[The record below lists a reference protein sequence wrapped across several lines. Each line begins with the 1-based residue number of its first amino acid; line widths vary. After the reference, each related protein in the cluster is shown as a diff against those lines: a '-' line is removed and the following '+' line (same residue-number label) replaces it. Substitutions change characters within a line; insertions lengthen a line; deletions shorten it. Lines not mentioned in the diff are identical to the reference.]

1 MEGAGVKEIR
11 SQWSRE
17 WVARKFPDKSQW
29 PRIQRL
35 LRFGG
40 AACVLHGLAW
50 GFYYATHDLNVLAC
64 VLFALMLLG
73 TACLYLSRRLE
84 CFSLGFIA
92 HVLVLMT
99 LFASI
104 ADTPT
109 AALARSTH
117 LFFIPI
123 GVATFFLFRSEGF
136 YLRWLFPAVCFTA
149 LVALAIHPVSF
160 GAPLELL
167 PADVHELGH
176 ALNCMTAMVLTVG
189 VLAIF
194 REDLSSKVE
203 QYSALARA
211 LAQHELCAFVQPQVG
226 TKGQIIGAE
235 VLLRWDRPGHGV
247 QSPAEFIPLAE
258 ETGLIHEIGLMVL
271 ELACRH
277 LKAWSQKPGVD
288 HLMLSVN
295 VSPLQLASPTFV
307 EDVRAILHK
316 VGAPTHRLRL
326 EMTESTLARDQQ
338 SIAAKMNALRQ
349 EGLSWSLDDF
359 GTGFSSLS
367 LLQALPLDE
376 LKIDQ
381 SFVHNLEHDAS
392 KRELVRK
399 IIEMAGI
406 LGVATIAEGVETPAQ
421 RDCLTEMGCVAFQG
435 YLFGRPVPVS
445 EFILAQQT

>member
-1 MEGAGVKEIR
+1 MKEIR

-40 AACVLHGLAW
+40 GACVLHGLGW
-50 GFYYATHDLNVLAC
+50 GIYYASHGMDVLALL
-64 VLFALMLLG
+64 LFALMLLG
-73 TACLYLSRRLE
+73 SACLYLSRKLE
-84 CFSLGFIA
+84 RFSLGTIA

-109 AALARSTH
+109 AAISRSTH

-123 GVATFFLFRSEGF
+123 GVATFLLFRSEGV
-136 YLRWLFPAVCFTA
+136 YLRWVFPSLCFA
-149 LVALAIHPVSF
+149 MLVLLAIHPVSF

-167 PADVHELGH
+167 PAEIHELGH
-176 ALNCMTAMVLTVG
+176 ALNCLTAMVLTIG

-203 QYSALARA
+203 QYAALARA
-211 LAQHELCAFVQPQVG
+211 LAQHELCAFMQPQVSTQG
-226 TKGQIIGAE
+226 RIIGAE

-277 LKAWSQKPGVD
+277 LKAWSQLPGAD

-295 VSPLQLASPTFV
+295 VSPLQLASPGFV
-307 EDVRAILHK
+307 EDVRAILTR
-316 VGAPTHRLRL
+316 VGAPSNRLRL
-326 EMTESTLARDQQ
+326 EMTESTLASDLQL
-338 SIAAKMNALRQ
+338 IASKMKALRQ
-349 EGLSWSLDDF
+349 EGISWSLDDF

-381 SFVHNLEHDAS
+381 SFVSNLENDAS

-399 IIEMAGI
+399 IIEMAGV

-421 RDCLTEMGCVAFQG
+421 RDCLAEMGCVAFQG

-445 EFILAQQT
+445 EFIQAQQT